1 MKSFYKLPV
10 LTKNPAMGLMVE
22 DGIPEVVDMEGYDGM
37 RGMSEVLSWSTPAS
51 EIVELAEI
59 AEKLNAS
66 HTGVVRTGAKAG
78 GTCILSTNDYECL
91 ADVGRR
97 IFAISDTDR
106 VFASNAAGIVQRF
119 VWMAIY
125 DRFNSGRAW
134 PLLAVLKSV
143 IKNCQLAPFWP
154 QSLHPSSEIL
164 NEIPEWWGLGPAATT
179 EQANLFAGAVAA
191 HCLTWE
197 STPQIIWIVDAWLS
211 KKQDGSVKTFDDL
224 YNAFREEDPLA
235 PYAG

>member
-10 LTKNPAMGLMVE
+10 LTKDPAMGLMVE

-51 EIVELAEI
+51 VIVELVEI
-59 AEKLNAS
+59 AGKLNAS

-78 GTCILSTNDYECL
+78 GTCILSNNDYQCL
-91 ADVGRR
+91 EEAGRR
-97 IFAISDTDR
+97 MFAISDTDR
-106 VFASNAAGIVQRF
+106 MFPSNSAGIVQRF

-125 DRFNSGRAW
+125 DHFNYGSPW

-143 IKNCQLAPFWP
+143 IKNCQLAPFLP
-154 QSLHPSSEIL
+154 ESLHPSSEIL
-164 NEIPEWWGLGPAATT
+164 YETPEWWGLGPAATT
-179 EQANLFAGAVAA
+179 KQANLFAGAVAA

-197 STPQIIWIVDAWLS
+197 STPQIISIVGLWLS
-211 KKQDGSVKTFDDL
+211 KKRDESVKTFDDL

-235 PYAG
+235 AYAG